1 MNTSYIKL
9 SAKKHLVQSHFKCFL
24 ISVLPYVTIILLVTL
39 NYYLYILLNKTDFGF
54 LPYYLLYAKYFPTTV
69 LTVSICLSFLLLQ
82 YAKGVSDFYF
92 FCRMRNMKTS
102 FRKLL
107 KSFSFRKVLTLTMLS
122 ILKFLLSL
130 AWSAFYLLP
139 SVTIGAT
146 LYYYINSYEYIK
158 NVAITLF
165 VSALMLFVTGISFLY
180 VTLKRYSMCSYILFS
195 EEEKETLKIIAE
207 SIERT
212 DGKCIKYSIYCL
224 SFLAWNISCVFVIP
238 VIYVLPYR
246 VMSKYSFMYFSQKP
260 VKAGKNI
267 EKPIIFFIP
276 KRA

>member
-24 ISVLPYVTIILLVTL
+24 ISALPYVTIILLMAL
-39 NYYLYILLNKTDFGF
+39 NYFLYILLNKTDFGF
-54 LPYYLLYAKYFPTTV
+54 LPYYSFYAKYFTTTV
-69 LTVSICLSFLLLQ
+69 LTVCICLSFILLQ
-82 YAKGVSDFYF
+82 YVKGVSDFYF
-92 FCRMRNMKTS
+92 FCRMKNIKTP
-102 FRKLL
+102 FHKLL
-107 KSFSFRKVLTLTMLS
+107 KFLSFRKVKTLTMLS

-139 SVTIGAT
+139 SVTVSAT
-146 LYYYINSYEYIK
+146 LYYYINGYEYIK

-165 VSALMLFVTGISFLY
+165 VSASMLFVTGISFLY
-180 VTLKRYSMCSYILFS
+180 ITLKRYSMCSYILFS
-195 EEEKETLKIIAE
+195 GEEKETLKIIAE

-212 DGKCIKYSIYCL
+212 EGKCIKYSIYCL

-246 VMSKYSFMYFSQKP
+246 VMSKYSFMYFALKP
-260 VKAGKNI
+260 VEAEINK
-267 EKPIIFFIP
+267 EKPIIFFITE
-276 KRA
+276 RA